1 MDDEESALLDGGRV
15 HDMGGQC
22 REGSQKVTEVWGE
35 EERGELDSRGSLGEE
50 AHIREAGTLEPRAQH
65 APPVDDKEGPHCGTL
80 EAHRYEQAPLGEEE
94 SEGDRWRR
102 SEEEPG

>member
-35 EERGELDSRGSLGEE
+35 EERGERDSRG
-50 AHIREAGTLEPRAQH
+50 
-65 APPVDDKEGPHCGTL
+65 
-80 EAHRYEQAPLGEEE
+80 
-94 SEGDRWRR
+94 
-102 SEEEPG
+102 